1 MSHQNKG
8 FTLIELLVVVLI
20 IGILASIALPQY
32 MRAVEKARASEGIQM
47 LETVA
52 KGQIAHYLATNTFAQ
67 NLNELDIEIPGI
79 NATVN
84 GAAVGTNKAVVSNFL
99 ITNSVGD
106 FGNGHTFAQIW
117 AERANNG
124 VVITGDGSQDN
135 QYTLMFT
142 VEPDG
147 TFSQR
152 RCGRS
157 NRNFFK
163 LLILLFVLGCKCT
176 TISPNHR

>member
-1 MSHQNKG
+1 MLHENKG

-32 MRAVEKARASEGIQM
+32 MRAVEKARASEGVQL

-52 KGQIAHYLATNTFAQ
+52 KGQIAHYLSTNTFAQ
-67 NLNELDIEIPGI
+67 NLDELDIEIPGI

-84 GAAVGTNKAVVSNFL
+84 GAGVGTNKAVTSNFL

-124 VVITGDGSQDN
+124 VVVTGDGAQEN
-135 QYTLMFT
+135 QYTLMFI

-157 NRNFFK
+157 MGQIN
-163 LLILLFVLGCKCT
+163 
-176 TISPNHR
+176 TIDPICQVITGSQFGVFQ